1 MAVQPEMGQPE
12 RAASEVLR
20 LKQAEAALR
29 RRLAPLLDEYLIT
42 LEHWQVLAALQEHP
56 GIRMTEL
63 AEFAA
68 VPPASLTRHVDRL
81 AELALVVR
89 RIDPGDRRRAVV
101 ALSRRG
107 EQLAARLMAAEAGA
121 QLRLRS

>member
-1 MAVQPEMGQPE
+1 MAEQPAV
-12 RAASEVLR
+12 AASEVLR

-29 RRLAPLLDEYLIT
+29 RRMAPLLEEHLIT
-42 LEHWQVLAALQEHP
+42 LEHWQVLAALEERP

-81 AELALVVR
+81 VELALVVR
-89 RIDPGDRRRAVV
+89 RIDSRDRRRAVV
-101 ALSRRG
+101 ALSLRG
-107 EQLAARLMAAEAGA
+107 EELAASLRSAEAGVH
-121 QLRLRS
+121 LRLRS